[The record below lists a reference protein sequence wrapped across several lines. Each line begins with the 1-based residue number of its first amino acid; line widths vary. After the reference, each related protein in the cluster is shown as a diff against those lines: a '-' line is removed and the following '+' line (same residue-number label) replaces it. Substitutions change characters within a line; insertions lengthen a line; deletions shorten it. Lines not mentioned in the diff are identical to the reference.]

1 MEVYVVSNTTKKF
14 VSMMVFTFI
23 FVVISFSQTVT
34 YLKIGYVNFEK
45 TVESYYKWKDLEV
58 SYQIDLN
65 YYQGKINEMEQQ
77 FSDLQSSGAS
87 PEVLQQNLQQLQT
100 RVNQYQQALQDEYQQ
115 KMANIASEVTIKI
128 SQYAKENGYDLILN
142 EIGVVYYNP
151 ELDLT
156 DKIIEYLNE
165 NKN

>member
-115 KMANIASEVTIKI
+115 KMANIASEVIIKI

-142 EIGVVYYNP
+142 EIGVVYFNP

>member
-1 MEVYVVSNTTKKF
+1 MEVYAVSNTTKKF

-115 KMANIASEVTIKI
+115 KMANIASEVIIKI

-142 EIGVVYYNP
+142 EIGVVYFNP

>member
-1 MEVYVVSNTTKKF
+1 MSNTTKKF